1 MRRDWRDFA
10 AWCALRGATALP
22 AHVGIVAAYLS
33 GLADSG
39 RKASTIGRRAAAIG
53 YHHKMAGHEPPTG
66 SEGVR
71 AVLRGIRRTIG
82 SAKQGKAPA
91 TADLIGQMVA
101 LCPDNMIGKRDRA
114 LLCLGFAGAFRRSEL
129 CALEVA
135 DLTEVPDGLRILIRR
150 SKGDQEGQGQEVAIP
165 RGYKL
170 RPVEAVQT
178 WLAAAEISSGPVFRA
193 VTRGG
198 RVSCEALADD
208 SAARIVKRYA
218 RRVGLDPASYGGH
231 SLRSGFLTVAAE
243 SGASIWKLS
252 AQSRHKS
259 LDTLRGY
266 IRSADLFK
274 EQAGARSCDPQRAHQ
289 AAGDSFQQP
298 RCRLA
303 ACLHRRAMDQSLP
316 AGDRRPRL
324 VCVRV
329 AQHRHC
335 PTCALGDGIM
345 DPTLIPWIGSAVLV
359 VVIVVLLARE
369 AKRRWSHRHPA
380 E

>member
-1 MRRDWRDFA
+1 M
-10 AWCALRGATALP
+10 
-22 AHVGIVAAYLS
+22 GIVAAYLS
-33 GLADSG
+33 SLADSG

-66 SEGVR
+66 SEAVK

-178 WLAAAEISSGPVFRA
+178 WLAAAEISSGPGVPSGDAGRTGVVRGPGGRQRGADREAVCPAGRA
-193 VTRGG
+193 SILRPTPATACAAGSSRRGG
-198 RVSCEALADD
+198 ERA
-208 SAARIVKRYA
+208 
-218 RRVGLDPASYGGH
+218 P
-231 SLRSGFLTVAAE
+231 RSG
-243 SGASIWKLS
+243 SY
-252 AQSRHKS
+252 
-259 LDTLRGY
+259 RGM
-266 IRSADLFK
+266 
-274 EQAGARSCDPQRAHQ
+274 P
-289 AAGDSFQQP
+289 P
-298 RCRLA
+298 
-303 ACLHRRAMDQSLP
+303 
-316 AGDRRPRL
+316 
-324 VCVRV
+324 
-329 AQHRHC
+329 
-335 PTCALGDGIM
+335 
-345 DPTLIPWIGSAVLV
+345 
-359 VVIVVLLARE
+359 
-369 AKRRWSHRHPA
+369 
-380 E
+380 

>member
-1 MRRDWRDFA
+1 MHDLIPLGAALPGALTTAEIDATMGYAAAEKAQATREAYASDWRDFA

-22 AHVGIVAAYLS
+22 AHQGIVAAYLS

-66 SEGVR
+66 SEGVK

-82 SAKQGKAPA
+82 SAKLGKAPA

-101 LCPDNMIGKRDRA
+101 LCPDTMIGKRDRA

-165 RGYKL
+165 RGYRL
-170 RPVEAVQT
+170 RPVEAVQA

-193 VTRGG
+193 VALGG
-198 RVSCEALADD
+198 KVSHAPLAED

-218 RRVGLDPASYGGH
+218 RRVGLDPASYAGH
-231 SLRSGFLTVAAE
+231 SLRSGFLTSAAE
-243 SGASIWKLS
+243 AGASVWKLS
-252 AQSRHKS
+252 EVSRHKS

-266 IRSADLFK
+266 VRRVDLFK
-274 EQAGARSCDPQRAHQ
+274 DHAGAA
-289 AAGDSFQQP
+289 F
-298 RCRLA
+298 L
-303 ACLHRRAMDQSLP
+303 
-316 AGDRRPRL
+316 
-324 VCVRV
+324 
-329 AQHRHC
+329 
-335 PTCALGDGIM
+335 
-345 DPTLIPWIGSAVLV
+345 
-359 VVIVVLLARE
+359 
-369 AKRRWSHRHPA
+369 
-380 E
+380 

>member
-1 MRRDWRDFA
+1 
-10 AWCALRGATALP
+10 
-22 AHVGIVAAYLS
+22 
-33 GLADSG
+33 
-39 RKASTIGRRAAAIG
+39 
-53 YHHKMAGHEPPTG
+53 MAGHEPPTS
-66 SEGVR
+66 SEAVK
-71 AVLRGIRRTIG
+71 AVLRGLRRTIG

-91 TADLIGQMVA
+91 TADLIGQMVG

-150 SKGDQEGQGQEVAIP
+150 SKGDQEGQEGAIP

-178 WLAAAEISSGPVFRA
+178 WLAAAEISAGPVFRA

-198 RVSCEALADD
+198 RVSCDALADD

-218 RRVGLDPASYGGH
+218 RRVGLDPASYAGH
-231 SLRSGFLTVAAE
+231 SLRSGFLTSAAE

-266 IRSADLFK
+266 VRRVDDDLFK
-274 EQAGARSCDPQRAHQ
+274 EHGWGGVPVI
-289 AAGDSFQQP
+289 AGDQTGDSVKQVP
-298 RCRLA
+298 P
-303 ACLHRRAMDQSLP
+303 P
-316 AGDRRPRL
+316 A
-324 VCVRV
+324 VSS
-329 AQHRHC
+329 RHC
-335 PTCALGDGIM
+335 HSPRRGCAL
-345 DPTLIPWIGSAVLV
+345 V
-359 VVIVVLLARE
+359 
-369 AKRRWSHRHPA
+369 
-380 E
+380 

>member
-1 MRRDWRDFA
+1 M
-10 AWCALRGATALP
+10 
-22 AHVGIVAAYLS
+22 GIVAAYLS

-53 YHHKMAGHEPPTG
+53 YHHKMAGHEPPTS
-66 SEGVR
+66 SEGVK

-91 TADLIGQMVA
+91 TADLIGQMLA
-101 LCPDNMIGKRDRA
+101 LCPDSMIGKRDRA

-178 WLAAAEISSGPVFRA
+178 WLAAAEISTGPVFRA
-193 VTRGG
+193 VARGG

-218 RRVGLDPASYGGH
+218 RRVGP
-231 SLRSGFLTVAAE
+231 RSGVLRRPQPAQRVPHLGGGERRERSGSYRGQPAQEPRHAARLCPAGRSVQGTRGGGVPVTGNMHAIDTDNARWCVTVARVGGLRRLYGVTLKQHE
-243 SGASIWKLS
+243 SWPPHPTDGRSTRYPIS
-252 AQSRHKS
+252 ARTTRH
-259 LDTLRGY
+259 
-266 IRSADLFK
+266 
-274 EQAGARSCDPQRAHQ
+274 
-289 AAGDSFQQP
+289 
-298 RCRLA
+298 
-303 ACLHRRAMDQSLP
+303 
-316 AGDRRPRL
+316 
-324 VCVRV
+324 
-329 AQHRHC
+329 
-335 PTCALGDGIM
+335 
-345 DPTLIPWIGSAVLV
+345 
-359 VVIVVLLARE
+359 
-369 AKRRWSHRHPA
+369 
-380 E
+380 